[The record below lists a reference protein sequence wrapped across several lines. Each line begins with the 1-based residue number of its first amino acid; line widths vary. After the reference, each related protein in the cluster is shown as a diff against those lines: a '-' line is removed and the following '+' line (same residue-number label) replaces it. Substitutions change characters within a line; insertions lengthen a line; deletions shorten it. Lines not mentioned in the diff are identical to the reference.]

1 MSETLVSLWTDIR
14 KRLETAGVDTPVLD
28 ARLLLEAG
36 AGVSRLEIVTDP
48 RRAVTAAQ
56 VNAVD
61 KLTRRREAR
70 EPVSHIIG
78 RKHFWTLDLAVNA
91 DVLTP
96 RPETEF
102 VVEAGLKALLPADG
116 PYRILDLGAG
126 SGAIILALLK
136 DRPNARGVAVDI
148 SEAALAVARANAE
161 RLAVFDRLDIRQGD
175 WATNLDGERFDL
187 VASNPPYIPT
197 AEIDTLG
204 PEVSRFEPRVALDG
218 GPDGLSAY
226 RIIVASLPRLLKP
239 GGAFALE
246 VGLGQ
251 AESVGAMAEAI
262 GLIPAEPWRD
272 LQGIPRVVV
281 GNAASSSGL
290 EKGLGSVPGK
300 H

>member
-1 MSETLVSLWTDIR
+1 MSETLVSLWTDVR
-14 KRLETAGVDTPVLD
+14 KRLEAAGVDSPVLD

-48 RRAVTAAQ
+48 RRPVTSAQ
-56 VNAVD
+56 AEAVNA
-61 KLTRRREAR
+61 LTARREAR

-78 RKHFWTLDLAVNA
+78 RKHFWTIDLAVNA

-102 VVEAGLKALLPADG
+102 VVEAGLRELLPADA
-116 PYRILDLGAG
+116 PHRILDLGAG

-136 DRPNARGVAVDI
+136 DRPNATGIAVDI
-148 SEAALAVARANAE
+148 SEAALEVVRVNAE
-161 RLAVFDRLDIRQGD
+161 QLGVADRLELRHSD
-175 WATNLDGERFDL
+175 WAKDLDERFDL
-187 VASNPPYIPT
+187 IVSNPPYIAT
-197 AEIDTLG
+197 ADIEGLE

-218 GPDGLSAY
+218 GPDGLVAY
-226 RIIVASLPRLLKP
+226 RIIAAALPRLLKP

-251 AESVGAMAEAI
+251 AESVRTMAKAV
-262 GLIPAEPWRD
+262 GLTVGEPWRD

-281 GNAASSSGL
+281 GNAA
-290 EKGLGSVPGK
+290 
-300 H
+300 